1 MLFDKI
7 ALEPDETVIQKVRK
21 HWFIIV
27 MELFGIGL
35 AGILPLIVWAGLLLA
50 NIPAALTTI
59 LVEYTITLTFATTA
73 WLLLSVMAGAMAWTH
88 YYLDV
93 WIITDRRIIVID
105 QVHFFNRK
113 VSSFRLERLQ
123 DIKVSIRGI
132 IATLLNFGTIRA
144 QTASAA
150 ESNFTSHAL
159 PAPRELQSLIQTAM
173 DARLAKL
180 GGNAATISLND

>member
-7 ALEPDETVIQKVRK
+7 ALEPDEKVIKKVRK
-21 HWFIIV
+21 HWFIITV
-27 MELFGIGL
+27 ELFGISL
-35 AGILPLIVWAGLLLA
+35 TGILPLIIWIGLVIA
-50 NIPAALTTI
+50 DTPDVVTTALTTQAVAI
-59 LVEYTITLTFATTA
+59 AFAVTA
-73 WLLLSVMAGAMAWTH
+73 WLLLTVMAGAMAWTH

-123 DIKVSIRGI
+123 DIKVTIRGI

-150 ESNFTSHAL
+150 ESNFTSRGL

-173 DARLAKL
+173 DARLAAL
-180 GGNAATISLND
+180 GSSATAISLSE